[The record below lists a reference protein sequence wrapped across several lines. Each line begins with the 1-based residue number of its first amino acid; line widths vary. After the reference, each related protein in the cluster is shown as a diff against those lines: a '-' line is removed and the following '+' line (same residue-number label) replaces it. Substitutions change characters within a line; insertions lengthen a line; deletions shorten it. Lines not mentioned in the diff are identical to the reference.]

1 MKISAVQ
8 TPAGWVLRTPY
19 GNTVG
24 PRMLRLQAG
33 FGDSGVFA
41 VDSGHKVK
49 NRPLP
54 PEQTTF
60 QTQSEAQRAALA
72 WSVYLMDCV
81 KTKGR

>member
-24 PRMLRLQAG
+24 PRMLKQ
-33 FGDSGVFA
+33 DP
-41 VDSGHKVK
+41 VK
-49 NRPLP
+49 GRSLP

-72 WSVYLMDCV
+72 WSVYLMDCA